1 MKRSMIRELVE
12 QHLIQEVGISK
23 QKHPFKALMVTG
35 PAGAGKTH
43 TTKNLL
49 KLPAYVRK
57 FNLNP
62 DDIIEDLFPKFDITL
77 KFAHG
82 KKDPL
87 AAAQKELRNIAKVGT
102 MSKAAGY
109 INRAKPLFFDTTG
122 EDVGKITAA
131 IDQLVAIGYE
141 VGIMKIFVPKET
153 SVGRDI
159 NRPRTVGEPTPGI
172 WDDYKKNVIEDEG
185 YDKYAAGK
193 EHVEVLNPTPFWN
206 VFNLKDKDVYGKDE
220 EGNKKLIAKARS
232 KVEDVEGDFPV
243 SIEEMDRV
251 IADMDKATKDF
262 LKPREVPNP
271 IGAAL
276 YDGMLALTQH
286 TDGLLGQEVT
296 DFYKV
301 GMLNPDLVDRSPE
314 VSKAIKVLKEI
325 TGQDDLEKSFDAFE
339 KMVRRAARGKED
351 DITADLGSRIIDK
364 MKGFYPTG
372 KDEDEE
378 RIGMVAEA
386 IAKRLVEKLKIK
398 RAGE

>member
-1 MKRSMIRELVE
+1 MIRELVE